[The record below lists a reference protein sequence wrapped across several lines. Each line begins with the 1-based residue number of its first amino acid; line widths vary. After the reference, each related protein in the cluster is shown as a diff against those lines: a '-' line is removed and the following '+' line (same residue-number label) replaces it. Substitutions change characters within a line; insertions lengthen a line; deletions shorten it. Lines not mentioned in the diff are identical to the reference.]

1 MSKIE
6 KALKKAQDTSPRL
19 VPAQDSAQRQL
30 VPVAESQALPA
41 VQGWADAREAI
52 ARMREPRLL
61 DAAQLERLGIIHAE
75 LLEDGPT
82 KGFREIRTKIIQKT
96 GGKNCVVMVTSLAD
110 RREGGIVA
118 VNLAAA
124 FALDPGKTA
133 VLIDGNLR
141 NPSLDQLLEG
151 GTGAGL
157 TDYLEDPD
165 MDVTNIMHAVGI
177 PRLRVIPA
185 GGRREIPT
193 EYFTS
198 ARMQQ
203 LISSLRRRYAERYV
217 VLDAPPVEQSAD
229 TPILAELCDFVLL
242 VVPYGRVS
250 ETKLVA
256 AARTIPA
263 EKFLGVI
270 FDDVPRLPQLPW
282 KEWLSAFLTALGP
295 ARRWLRRA

>member
-1 MSKIE
+1 
-6 KALKKAQDTSPRL
+6 
-19 VPAQDSAQRQL
+19 
-30 VPVAESQALPA
+30 
-41 VQGWADAREAI
+41 
-52 ARMREPRLL
+52 
-61 DAAQLERLGIIHAE
+61 
-75 LLEDGPT
+75 
-82 KGFREIRTKIIQKT
+82 
-96 GGKNCVVMVTSLAD
+96 
-110 RREGGIVA
+110 
-118 VNLAAA
+118 
-124 FALDPGKTA
+124 
-133 VLIDGNLR
+133 
-141 NPSLDQLLEG
+141 
-151 GTGAGL
+151 
-157 TDYLEDPD
+157 
-165 MDVTNIMHAVGI
+165 VTNIMHAVGI